1 MGHINPSPPAKL
13 FTGILTSLPEIIPDV
28 EERLT
33 ARFGPIDLR
42 SDTFPFDQTT
52 YYDMEMGSPIV
63 RCFVAFRT
71 LIAPAEISFIKRATN
86 DLEAVFAGERFPMR
100 RPLNLDPGYLEES
113 KIVLA
118 STKNFY
124 HRILLSEGIY
134 GEVTLHFSAGRWQ
147 AFPWTFPDFRGGRYD
162 DFFTR
167 LRRIYRDQRQA
178 AAGTG
183 GPRPT
188 HLDE

>member
-1 MGHINPSPPAKL
+1 MGHINPPPPVKL

-42 SDTFPFDQTT
+42 SDTFPFDKTR

-63 RCFVAFRT
+63 RCFLAFQT
-71 LIAPAEISFIKRATN
+71 LIAPAELSFSKRATN
-86 DLEAVFAGERFPMR
+86 GLEAVFAGEHSQMR
-100 RPLNLDPGYLEES
+100 RPVNLDPGYLEES

-134 GEVTLHFSAGRWQ
+134 GEVTLHYSAGAWQ
-147 AFPWTFPDFRGGRYD
+147 AFPWTFPDFRCGSYD
-162 DFFTR
+162 DFFTK
-167 LRRIYRDQRQA
+167 LRRIYRDQRKA

-183 GPRPT
+183 GPGQT
-188 HLDE
+188 HRND